1 MGRGKFTIL
10 CHILIVQARQQ
21 AAESTEA
28 PGGVEYRSEGVVIKT
43 LSACLITLAAEP
55 Y

>member
-21 AAESTEA
+21 AAASTEA
-28 PGGVEYRSEGVVIKT
+28 LDGEEYRSEGVVINT
-43 LSACLITLAAEP
+43 LSACLITLAAQP
-55 Y
+55 F